1 MSNMDRLIE
10 LEKQLDELSAQYQ
23 DISEYGTKDLD
34 KIWPLFDEIKKSA
47 YEVQTDMFVDT
58 TRQPNGRIKGRG
70 DIEFDIHEISQIST
84 KIDEITDRAYA
95 EIHRIIMQRD
105 QKKELFKEYGSRA
118 IELRGMIR
126 TNNAAIAE
134 LEGKISELR
143 HELGDP
149 NLSDEMREQLAAQ
162 GIEYTPSD
170 NGLRP
175 EKRYMLE
182 RELAAKTAA
191 LEEYRTRTEEYVEEE
206 RKLVDAIDA
215 IRNGGTVPT
224 VYPELEQEQ
233 VETEG
238 LVEGEE
244 LEEGIQ
250 RGLTPNPSNDDEMI
264 LVDPAYNP
272 NVPGQGVGTGTS
284 GTGSEGANTGEN
296 GTPEN
301 DDEMILVDPAY
312 IPPRPGT
319 GETGADGS
327 GEGENGTDPQEEE
340 PVETQEGPNGGT
352 QGGDGE
358 GGSGEGDN
366 ETGTD
371 PQEEEQIEGQNGPQ
385 GGGEEGEGSEDS
397 GNPEDEEVEEEL
409 PGSLTDPEQEPEE
422 PVQEGPEGPGA
433 GGTGDNT
440 NPPEETEPEQEE
452 APVMPI
458 VKGNKPKVTW
468 KTVAATAIGIGIGA
482 GVFFAAGPL
491 GVGIMSLAGG
501 IAKKFINK
509 KRKELASMQRVGGSQ
524 EVEEIREPK
533 TGIKGAFARFKN
545 YLKSEEGLRDM
556 SWMINAAI
564 ITGVG
569 LSVGSAIHNAVNQA
583 TVPTEPIGPEPLPEP
598 VPEPIVQEPDVLGFE
613 DIKIGSEVDGFNVTT
628 GHDTA
633 GWAVNN
639 VNPETLASQYV
650 NGDSIFNRFAAINP
664 DGTLGQ
670 VIDTQGLSL
679 TEFCAQTGMDPSQI
693 AVDVARADGASQ
705 AWISASELVSGIG
718 GPTM

>member
-1 MSNMDRLIE
+1 MDRLIE

-215 IRNGGTVPT
+215 IRNGGPVPT

-264 LVDPAYNP
+264 FVDPAYNP

-371 PQEEEQIEGQNGPQ
+371 PQEEEQIEGQDGPQ

-452 APVMPI
+452 E
-458 VKGNKPKVTW
+458 
-468 KTVAATAIGIGIGA
+468 KT
-482 GVFFAAGPL
+482 
-491 GVGIMSLAGG
+491 
-501 IAKKFINK
+501 
-509 KRKELASMQRVGGSQ
+509 
-524 EVEEIREPK
+524 
-533 TGIKGAFARFKN
+533 
-545 YLKSEEGLRDM
+545 
-556 SWMINAAI
+556 
-564 ITGVG
+564 
-569 LSVGSAIHNAVNQA
+569 
-583 TVPTEPIGPEPLPEP
+583 
-598 VPEPIVQEPDVLGFE
+598 
-613 DIKIGSEVDGFNVTT
+613 
-628 GHDTA
+628 
-633 GWAVNN
+633 
-639 VNPETLASQYV
+639 
-650 NGDSIFNRFAAINP
+650 
-664 DGTLGQ
+664 
-670 VIDTQGLSL
+670 
-679 TEFCAQTGMDPSQI
+679 
-693 AVDVARADGASQ
+693 
-705 AWISASELVSGIG
+705 
-718 GPTM
+718 

>member
-1 MSNMDRLIE
+1 
-10 LEKQLDELSAQYQ
+10 
-23 DISEYGTKDLD
+23 
-34 KIWPLFDEIKKSA
+34 
-47 YEVQTDMFVDT
+47 
-58 TRQPNGRIKGRG
+58 
-70 DIEFDIHEISQIST
+70 
-84 KIDEITDRAYA
+84 
-95 EIHRIIMQRD
+95 
-105 QKKELFKEYGSRA
+105 
-118 IELRGMIR
+118 
-126 TNNAAIAE
+126 
-134 LEGKISELR
+134 
-143 HELGDP
+143 
-149 NLSDEMREQLAAQ
+149 
-162 GIEYTPSD
+162 
-170 NGLRP
+170 
-175 EKRYMLE
+175 
-182 RELAAKTAA
+182 
-191 LEEYRTRTEEYVEEE
+191 
-206 RKLVDAIDA
+206 
-215 IRNGGTVPT
+215 
-224 VYPELEQEQ
+224 
-233 VETEG
+233 
-238 LVEGEE
+238 
-244 LEEGIQ
+244 
-250 RGLTPNPSNDDEMI
+250 
-264 LVDPAYNP
+264 
-272 NVPGQGVGTGTS
+272 
-284 GTGSEGANTGEN
+284 
-296 GTPEN
+296 
-301 DDEMILVDPAY
+301 
-312 IPPRPGT
+312 
-319 GETGADGS
+319 
-327 GEGENGTDPQEEE
+327 
-340 PVETQEGPNGGT
+340 
-352 QGGDGE
+352 
-358 GGSGEGDN
+358 
-366 ETGTD
+366 
-371 PQEEEQIEGQNGPQ
+371 
-385 GGGEEGEGSEDS
+385 
-397 GNPEDEEVEEEL
+397 
-409 PGSLTDPEQEPEE
+409 
-422 PVQEGPEGPGA
+422 
-433 GGTGDNT
+433 
-440 NPPEETEPEQEE
+440 
-452 APVMPI
+452 MPI